1 MKMKVAKKKNRRI
14 GLLAGLLL
22 VGNPVLAEE
31 AFLHMSLDGDRIS
44 LAARNVPAQ
53 DVLDELAVLYSID
66 VVQQSPLDRMVTL
79 EFERQALAYAVRNL
93 LENDSYQLFEP
104 RGETGLDPDGSGASG
119 ILWIFSEGTSVAS
132 LATSFHQSV
141 LLKGDVR
148 ARKEAIKA
156 LRKLGSPE
164 AVSALSLA
172 LADNDEEVRI
182 AAIRALSRI
191 GGDDALAAIN
201 SAALD
206 EDPWIR
212 SEAANALAQAG
223 GSSATQ
229 YLDLAAQDED
239 PMVREAVVEALVD
252 EHGVQAIGA
261 LTSALSDPDP
271 NVRLMAVD
279 ALEEI
284 GGHAAYDAL
293 LQVSDDPDPAVRDAV
308 KESLQLLR
316 QQ

>member
-1 MKMKVAKKKNRRI
+1 MKMKAATKRNSRI
-14 GLLAGLLL
+14 GLIAGLLL
-22 VGNPVLAEE
+22 AGNPVLAEE
-31 AFLHMSLDGDRIS
+31 GYLHISLDGDRIS
-44 LAARNVPAQ
+44 LAARNVSAQ
-53 DVLDELAVLYSID
+53 DVLDELATLCRID
-66 VVQQSPLDRMVTL
+66 VVQHAPLDRMVTF
-79 EFERQALAYAVRNL
+79 EFERQALAYAVRKL
-93 LENDSYQLFEP
+93 LENDSYQFFEP
-104 RGETGLDPDGSGASG
+104 RGETGLDSDSSVASR

-172 LADNDEEVRI
+172 LADEDEDIRI

-201 SAALD
+201 SVAQD

-212 SEAANALAQAG
+212 NEAANALAQAG
-223 GSSATQ
+223 GSSATE
-229 YLDLAAQDED
+229 YLGLAAQDED
-239 PMVREAVVEALVD
+239 PMVREAVVEALLD
-252 EHGVQAIGA
+252 KHGVQAIGA
-261 LTSALSDPDP
+261 LTGALSDPDP

-279 ALEEI
+279 ALEEF
-284 GGHAAYDAL
+284 GGHAAYAAL
-293 LQVSDDPDPAVRDAV
+293 LQVRDDPDPAVRDAV
-308 KESLQLLR
+308 KESLQLLS